1 MIIARAPLR
10 ISFLG
15 GGTDYTEYF
24 EEHGGAVIATAIDK
38 FSYVTLNKLTD
49 FFDHSIRLSYSK
61 IELVADAAEIK
72 HSAVREV
79 LKYLHLKSNI
89 EINCIADLPA
99 RTGLGS
105 SGSFIV
111 SLLHGIH
118 AYLGQKPTAY
128 QLAQEAIKIE
138 KDVMKIW
145 VGCQDQYIAA
155 IGGFNFIE
163 FLPNRQIRHS
173 PIEMPAARRAQ
184 LDDNLLLFYTGLQRS
199 ASETVQEQV
208 EKTSVN
214 LPYLKSMKDLV
225 FESRNVLQSKGSLSD
240 FGRLLDEGWKL
251 KQNLSSKVS
260 NNVVDE
266 MYNVGRKAG
275 ALGGKLLGAGG
286 GGFVLFYVEQDQQA
300 SVRKALG
307 AFKEVPFR
315 FEETGSVI
323 MKPALV
329 SN

>member
-38 FSYVTLNKLTD
+38 FSYITLNKLTD
-49 FFDHSIRLSYSK
+49 FFDHNIRLSYSK
-61 IELVADAAEIK
+61 IELVADAKELQ
-72 HSAVREV
+72 HNAVREV
-79 LKYLHLKSNI
+79 LKYLHVNSNI

-111 SLLHGIH
+111 SLLHGVH
-118 AYLGQKPTAY
+118 AYLGNKPTGY

-155 IGGFNFIE
+155 VGGFNFIE

-173 PIEMPAARRAQ
+173 PIEMPKARRDQ
-184 LDDNLLLFYTGLQRS
+184 LDDCLMLFYTGLQRS

-208 EKTSVN
+208 ERTAAN
-214 LPYLKSMKDLV
+214 LPYLKTLKDLV
-225 FESRNVLQSKGSLSD
+225 YESRTVLQSKSSLND
-240 FGRLLDEGWKL
+240 FGKLLDEGWKL
-251 KQNLSSKVS
+251 KQNLSSKVT
-260 NNVVDE
+260 NNVIDE
-266 MYNVGRKAG
+266 MYSVGRKAG

-286 GGFVLFYVEQDQQA
+286 GGFVLFYVEPDKQPA
-300 SVRKALG
+300 VRKALS

-315 FEETGSVI
+315 FEDSGSVI
-323 MKPALV
+323 MTPTLV
-329 SN
+329 R